1 MKRTIDFHLD
11 KWITSPQRKVLL
23 LRGARQVGK
32 TWSVRNLAAKFKYF
46 VEVNFEADRSVHQFF
61 RGDLDPAEICANL
74 AGAATIL
81 GASVMGIPVSTTHII
96 CTSIMGVG
104 TTMGASTVKWGV
116 ARSIAL
122 AWILTI
128 PISALIGFVA
138 FVVIRL
144 IVGS

>member
-1 MKRTIDFHLD
+1 
-11 KWITSPQRKVLL
+11 
-23 LRGARQVGK
+23 
-32 TWSVRNLAAKFKYF
+32 
-46 VEVNFEADRSVHQFF
+46 
-61 RGDLDPAEICANL
+61 
-74 AGAATIL
+74 
-81 GASVMGIPVSTTHII
+81 
-96 CTSIMGVG
+96 MGVG

-128 PISALIGFVA
+128 PISALIGFIA